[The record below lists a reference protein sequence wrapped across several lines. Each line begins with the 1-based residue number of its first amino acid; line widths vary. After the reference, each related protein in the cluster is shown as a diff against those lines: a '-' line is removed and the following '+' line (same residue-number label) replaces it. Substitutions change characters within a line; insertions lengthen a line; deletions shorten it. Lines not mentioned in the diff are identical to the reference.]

1 MEMETRTCKKCGR
14 TLPLSEFHK
23 SGRSKDGLSFVCG
36 RSKDGLS
43 FVCEDCVKKTRKDK
57 KLQKMENYNPL
68 ERFSS
73 SELILELKRRGVR
86 GEFIIQKKVS
96 IDRITEFSHLEELL

>member
-23 SGRSKDGLSFVCG
+23 SGRSKDGLSFVC
-36 RSKDGLS
+36 
-43 FVCEDCVKKTRKDK
+43 EDCVKKTRKDK
-57 KLQKMENYNPL
+57 QLQKMKNYNPL
-68 ERFSS
+68 EKFSS

-86 GEFIIQKKVS
+86 GEFFIQKKVS
-96 IDRITEFSHLEELL
+96 INRITEFSHLEELL

>member
-23 SGRSKDGLSFVCG
+23 SG